1 MKSLQQE
8 VVVITGASSGIG
20 RAAALAFA
28 EAGAN
33 VVVAARRVEPLAELV
48 DECRRRGA
56 AALAVQ
62 TDVTDEG
69 SVRELARRARETFG
83 GIDVWVANAAV
94 SAFGRFEE
102 TPPESFRRVIE
113 TNFFG
118 YVYGARAVLPHFR
131 TRGRGTLI
139 LVGSMLSRLSSPFMS
154 AYVASKHA
162 VRGFAASLRQELAVD
177 GERDIHVAVIM
188 PQSVDTPFFQHSA
201 NYTGRAVQVM
211 PPVLR
216 PETVARRIVALARR
230 PRRERFAGNAARA
243 LALLGAPP
251 GRRQGHHR
259 AAAGDDGQP
268 HAALDPRARSSQRRE
283 PVHADGARHRGAR
296 RVAPARSPSV
306 AAPRAA
312 RIVTGSAG
320 SDAGMRRRTTHV
332 DDACQC
338 ARASASRDA
347 DAASDRAPL
356 DDGGSRRDRSRARW
370 RWPRARLGGR
380 PHRRPRDR
388 RARRGRRRDR
398 LFV

>member
-102 TPPESFRRVIE
+102 TPLESFRRVIE

-243 LALLGAPP
+243 LALLQVVAKGITERLLATMVN
-251 GRRQGHHR
+251 RMQ
-259 AAAGDDGQP
+259 
-268 HAALDPRARSSQRRE
+268 LSTRE
-283 PVHADGARHRGAR
+283 H
-296 RVAPARSPSV
+296 APASDGNLFTPMALGTEARGGWRPLGRHPSPLREQRESSPE
-306 AAPRAA
+306 AP
-312 RIVTGSAG
+312 
-320 SDAGMRRRTTHV
+320 
-332 DDACQC
+332 
-338 ARASASRDA
+338 
-347 DAASDRAPL
+347 APTP
-356 DDGGSRRDRSRARW
+356 A
-370 RWPRARLGGR
+370 
-380 PHRRPRDR
+380 
-388 RARRGRRRDR
+388 
-398 LFV
+398 